1 MDYLEKLEEEIK
13 QKLSEVKKMFDSGDD
28 DYMLLTNFSGQIT
41 AYLYVLSMI
50 NKLKGD

>member
-1 MDYLEKLEEEIK
+1 MNVLEKLEEEIK
-13 QKLSEVKKMFDSGDD
+13 QKLEEIQKLFDSGDD